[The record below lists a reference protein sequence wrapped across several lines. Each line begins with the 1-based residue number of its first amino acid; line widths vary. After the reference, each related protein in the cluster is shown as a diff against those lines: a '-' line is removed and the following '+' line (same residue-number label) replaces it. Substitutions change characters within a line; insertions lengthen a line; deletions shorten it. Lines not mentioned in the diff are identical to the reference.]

1 MDTRDGLDEAR
12 TAVRAVGDHPLLEG
26 LARIGFAVSGLLH
39 IVIGYTVGRV
49 AWGSGGGQ
57 ADQSG
62 ALATLS
68 SNPAG
73 TVLMWIIVVGLLA
86 LALWQLTVAFAP
98 PSGGGGFVD
107 RVKALGKAGMYT
119 VLGYTAF
126 QFARGSGSSSS
137 SEQSSQDVSATLMKQ
152 PAGQVLVGGLGVAIL
167 LVGGYHVYKGLSRRF
182 LEDLE
187 EHPGRWASGL
197 GMIGYPAKGAVLAL
211 VGLFFVIAAVQHQSS
226 EAAGLDGALMSLR
239 DEPFGPYLLTAVA
252 IGFIAFGLYCFARA
266 RHQRI

>member
-1 MDTRDGLDEAR
+1 MPVDTRDGLDEAR
-12 TAVRAVGDHPLLEG
+12 TAVRAVGDNPLLEG

-49 AWGSGGGQ
+49 AWGGGGGQ

-98 PSGGGGFVD
+98 PSEDDGFVD
-107 RVKALGKAGMYT
+107 RVKTLGKAGMYT

-126 QFARGSGSSSS
+126 QFARGSGSSCEACAPRGSS
-137 SEQSSQDVSATLMKQ
+137 GFSVARSSRGPSAPWRLR
-152 PAGQVLVGGLGVAIL
+152 ALCV
-167 LVGGYHVYKGLSRRF
+167 
-182 LEDLE
+182 
-187 EHPGRWASGL
+187 PGRGRTL
-197 GMIGYPAKGAVLAL
+197 RTR
-211 VGLFFVIAAVQHQSS
+211 
-226 EAAGLDGALMSLR
+226 AGR
-239 DEPFGPYLLTAVA
+239 
-252 IGFIAFGLYCFARA
+252 
-266 RHQRI
+266 